1 MKISVVPK
9 VKAPIVIPKAK
20 VSVVISKAK
29 ASIIIPEAKAS
40 TNDRKTKISLL
51 MFLIFK
57 FLFILSLLD
66 LFLKKLRRY

>member
-1 MKISVVPK
+1 M
-9 VKAPIVIPKAK
+9 KAPIVIPKAK
-20 VSVVISKAK
+20 IPVIVSKAK